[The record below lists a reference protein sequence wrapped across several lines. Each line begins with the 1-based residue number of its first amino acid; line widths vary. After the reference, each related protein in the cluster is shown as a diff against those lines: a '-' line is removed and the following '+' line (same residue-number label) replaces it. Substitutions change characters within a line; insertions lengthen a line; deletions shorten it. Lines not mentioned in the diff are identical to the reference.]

1 MIRLGLLASVIT
13 EPLWNNIYNTFFISM
28 FTYDQY
34 CLTSRKKIDSGIIK
48 VNISTRER
56 FHMVLRVNSIEAQ
69 VYSTNSNIVDRY
81 AYLI

>member
-1 MIRLGLLASVIT
+1 MIRLGLLVSVIT
-13 EPLWNNIYNTFFISM
+13 EPPWNNIYNTLFVSM

-34 CLTSRKKIDSGIIK
+34 CLPSRKKIDSVIIK
-48 VNISTRER
+48 VNTSTRER
-56 FHMVLRVNSIEAQ
+56 FHMVLQVNSIEAQ